1 MKTKIVSLVLAL
13 TLMFTFSVPAFAKTA
28 SGPSGDI
35 HIMLINTDDA
45 TSMVSFNGD
54 CADCSA
60 IIHAKTG
67 TTKIAMTGVL
77 KRVTDNGTTT
87 VKSWTKTVNGETL
100 TFDKNW
106 YVASGY
112 DYEFE
117 VLAKVYRN
125 GTMEAISVTDSAHCG

>member
-28 SGPSGDI
+28 SPGTSDI
-35 HIMLINTDDA
+35 HVMFTNTDD
-45 TSMVSFNGD
+45 VSSVISFSGD
-54 CADCSA
+54 CANCGGIVD
-60 IIHAKTG
+60 AKTG

-77 KRVTDNGTTT
+77 KRVTATGTTT
-87 VKSWTKTVNGETL
+87 VKSWTKTVYGETL
-100 TFDKNW
+100 TFDKDW

-112 DYEFE
+112 EYEFE

-125 GTMEAISVTDSAHCG
+125 GTMEAISVTDSAYCG

>member
-28 SGPSGDI
+28 AKPSGDI
-35 HIMLINTDDA
+35 HVNLINTDDA
-45 TSMVSFNGD
+45 TSIITFNGT
-54 CADCSA
+54 CADCGA
-60 IIHAKTG
+60 IINAKTG
-67 TTKIAMTGVL
+67 TTKIVMTGVL
-77 KRVTDNGTTT
+77 KKVIANGTIT
-87 VKSWTKTVNGETL
+87 VKSWTKTTYGDSLE
-100 TFDKNW
+100 FEKNW
-106 YVASGY
+106 FVASGY